1 MGRGLGRLWNRILFR
16 NTSLVQGLDIESDDG
31 ALQPVTHET
40 QVKGK
45 LVSELHSHSH
55 LKDQDIKRDEI

>member
-1 MGRGLGRLWNRILFR
+1 MGRGLGRLWIRKVFR
-16 NTSLVQGLDIESDDG
+16 NSSQVQGLDIVDDDG

-55 LKDQDIKRDEI
+55 L

>member
-1 MGRGLGRLWNRILFR
+1 MGRGLGRLWIRKVLKN
-16 NTSLVQGLDIESDDG
+16 SSQVQGVDMEDDG
-31 ALQPVTHET
+31 ALQPVAHET

-55 LKDQDIKRDEI
+55 LKDQDIKREEI

>member
-1 MGRGLGRLWNRILFR
+1 MGRGLDRLWNRILFR
-16 NTSLVQGLDIESDDG
+16 NSSLVQGLDIEDDDG
-31 ALQPVTHET
+31 DLQPVTHET

-55 LKDQDIKRDEI
+55 L